1 MLENNSSWN
10 YSEVRVIY
18 LQRNKETSFN
28 MMSKDASDRTSKS
41 KQQNQPPQD
50 MSLHCGHVAIQLR
63 AVGDALESRFHPQR
77 ALHLEQ
83 AQHENNHRVNL
94 ENVTSWGIIK
104 ELLLQKWFILI
115 LHSTMAKIA
124 WAETPELKTNG
135 LINNALKN
143 GTEYAKHAWVFLD
156 LEQLNVNFQVYI

>member
-1 MLENNSSWN
+1 
-10 YSEVRVIY
+10 
-18 LQRNKETSFN
+18 
-28 MMSKDASDRTSKS
+28 MSKDASDRTSKS

-50 MSLHCGHVAIQLR
+50 MSLQCGHVAIQLR
-63 AVGDALESRFHPQR
+63 TVGDALESRFHPQR
-77 ALHLEQ
+77 ALRMEQ

-94 ENVTSWGIIK
+94 ENVSSWVIIK
-104 ELLLQKWFILI
+104 ELFLQKWFILI
-115 LHSTMAKIA
+115 LHSAKIS

-143 GTEYAKHAWVFLD
+143 GKEYAKHAWVFLD